1 MTHILGISCHYHDGA
16 AALVSDG
23 RLVAASEEERFT
35 RKKHDFQFPS
45 NAIEFVLRHGQ
56 ITADDLDYIVFYE
69 KPLVK
74 FERVLTTS
82 LHTTPFSWRAFQESM
97 VSWLTEKLWIRGLIR
112 DKLRFKDAKRILF
125 SEHHISHAASAYYC
139 SPFDQ
144 AAVLTADG
152 VGEWTTATLG
162 MGDGNHLKI
171 LEEMRFPHSVGLLYS
186 AFTAFL
192 GFEVNDGEY
201 KVMGM
206 GAYGEPKYIDEIE
219 KVVRIGSDG
228 SIQLDLRYFSFQHS
242 VKRMFNSRFES
253 LFGPARDPKQADNL
267 EPHYA
272 DVAASIQKVTEEI
285 MVKMARH
292 LQQRTGASKLCMA
305 GGVALNSLAN
315 YRILKES
322 GFDEIYIQPAASDA
336 GGALGAALWAYHEVL
351 GNPRSF
357 TMDHA
362 YWGEESSQAETAQFL
377 SNANISHWESKNEDE
392 LTDHVADAIQ
402 NGKVVGWHQGRAEWG
417 PRALGNRSILAD
429 PRRPEMKSIINE
441 KVKFREPFR
450 PFAPSILAER
460 ASELVELS
468 DPEKHYPAR
477 FMLYVTPVKDE
488 KKDTIPAV
496 THEDGTTRLQ
506 VVHEESNPLYH
517 KLITKFA
524 DATGVPAVV
533 NTSFNLRGEPIVN
546 SPESAYDTFTR
557 SGIDLLVMGSF
568 ICQKD

>member
-1 MTHILGISCHYHDGA
+1 MGISCHYHDGA

-23 RLVAASEEERFT
+23 QLVAASEEERFT

-45 NAIEFVLRHGQ
+45 NAIDFVLRQGQ

-82 LHTTPFSWRAFQESM
+82 LHTSPFSWRAFQESM
-97 VSWLTEKLWIRGLIR
+97 ISWLTEKLWIRGLIR
-112 DKLRFKDAKRILF
+112 DKLRFRDAKRILF

-144 AAVLTADG
+144 AAVLTAGG

-162 MGDGNHLKI
+162 IGDGNHLKI
-171 LEEMRFPHSVGLLYS
+171 LEELRFPHSVGLLYS

-192 GFEVNDGEY
+192 GFEVNEGEY

-206 GAYGEPKYIDEIE
+206 SAYGEPKYIDEIE
-219 KVVRIGSDG
+219 KVVRIGPDG

-322 GFDEIYIQPAASDA
+322 GFDEIYIQPASSDA
-336 GGALGAALWAYHEVL
+336 GGALGAALWAHHEVL
-351 GNPRSF
+351 GNPTRSF

-362 YWGEESSQAETAQFL
+362 YWGEESSQADTARFL
-377 SNANISHWESKNEDE
+377 TEAGISHWESKNEDE
-392 LTDHVADAIQ
+392 LTDYVADAIQ
-402 NGKVVGWHQGRAEWG
+402 SGKVVGWHQGRTEWG

-429 PRRPEMKSIINE
+429 PRRAEMKSIINE

-468 DPEKHYPAR
+468 DPESQYPAR
-477 FMLYVTPVKDE
+477 FMLYVTPVKGE
-488 KKDTIPAV
+488 KRDVIPAV

-506 VVHEESNPLYH
+506 VVHESSNPLFH

-557 SGIDLLVMGSF
+557 SGIDLLVMGPF
-568 ICQKD
+568 VCQKD

>member
-1 MTHILGISCHYHDGA
+1 
-16 AALVSDG
+16 
-23 RLVAASEEERFT
+23 
-35 RKKHDFQFPS
+35 
-45 NAIEFVLRHGQ
+45 
-56 ITADDLDYIVFYE
+56 
-69 KPLVK
+69 
-74 FERVLTTS
+74 
-82 LHTTPFSWRAFQESM
+82 M

-336 GGALGAALWAYHEVL
+336 GGALGAALWAYH
-351 GNPRSF
+351 
-357 TMDHA
+357 
-362 YWGEESSQAETAQFL
+362 
-377 SNANISHWESKNEDE
+377 
-392 LTDHVADAIQ
+392 
-402 NGKVVGWHQGRAEWG
+402 
-417 PRALGNRSILAD
+417 
-429 PRRPEMKSIINE
+429 
-441 KVKFREPFR
+441 
-450 PFAPSILAER
+450 
-460 ASELVELS
+460 
-468 DPEKHYPAR
+468 
-477 FMLYVTPVKDE
+477 
-488 KKDTIPAV
+488 
-496 THEDGTTRLQ
+496 
-506 VVHEESNPLYH
+506 
-517 KLITKFA
+517 
-524 DATGVPAVV
+524 
-533 NTSFNLRGEPIVN
+533 
-546 SPESAYDTFTR
+546 
-557 SGIDLLVMGSF
+557 
-568 ICQKD
+568 